1 MHTIDMV
8 KGMYRIFKT
17 IIRGSGKKKQLSLN
31 KFIWAVRYSYK
42 KNAAKWTHHAPGRRP
57 LEGTSLV
64 LIITFG
70 FPVRQV

>member
-42 KNAAKWTHHAPGRRP
+42 KNAAKWTHHAPV
-57 LEGTSLV
+57 EGTGLV
-64 LIITFG
+64 LITTFG